1 MAPLFVAAT
10 PIGNISDASTRLRE
24 SIESADLVAAE
35 DSRKFQRL
43 ASELGCQSKPRVIS
57 FFDGNETDRIP
68 MLISAI
74 ESGKSVLLISDAG
87 TPGVSDPGFRLIGEC
102 IARNLPL
109 IVIPGASAVTTA
121 LLYSGL
127 PTARFAFDGF
137 LPRTSSGLERYFT
150 SIKEE
155 ERTCV
160 LFESPRRL
168 ERSLQI
174 SLKILGPK
182 RRVAICREMTK
193 TYEEIF
199 RGSVEEAVAWAKE
212 RGSGE
217 GIRGEITLVIAPI
230 DLNDASQVEYSKEEI
245 EMRARD
251 LIEDGFSSKEISMRL
266 ASEFSIP
273 RRAAYDLASSLR
285 GDSDEDRDAK

>member
-1 MAPLFVAAT
+1 
-10 PIGNISDASTRLRE
+10 
-24 SIESADLVAAE
+24 
-35 DSRKFQRL
+35 
-43 ASELGCQSKPRVIS
+43 
-57 FFDGNETDRIP
+57 
-68 MLISAI
+68 MLLSAI
-74 ESGKSVLLISDAG
+74 ESGKNVLLISDAG

-109 IVIPGASAVTTA
+109 EVIPGASAVTTA

-150 SIKEE
+150 AVKDE
-155 ERTCV
+155 ERTCI

-174 SLKILGPK
+174 ALKILGPK

-199 RGSVEEAVAWAKE
+199 RGSVEQAVMWANASIAINEKE
-212 RGSGE
+212 
-217 GIRGEITLVIAPI
+217 
-230 DLNDASQVEYSKEEI
+230 
-245 EMRARD
+245 
-251 LIEDGFSSKEISMRL
+251 
-266 ASEFSIP
+266 
-273 RRAAYDLASSLR
+273 
-285 GDSDEDRDAK
+285 